1 VPPPAQA
8 ELMVIGIRERSSAT
22 DRDEAR
28 VTRRRKNHDLSVRQR
43 KERAANRPGWACLLF
58 FGWLYGYMSVR
69 GGPRR
74 TWPSGVVM
82 ATYWPGSILTVHP
95 GL

>member
-1 VPPPAQA
+1 
-8 ELMVIGIRERSSAT
+8 MVIGIRERSSAT

-43 KERAANRPGWACLLF
+43 KERAASSPGWACLLF
-58 FGWLYGYMSVR
+58 FGRLYGYMSVR

-82 ATYWPGSILTVHP
+82 ARYWPGSIFTVHP